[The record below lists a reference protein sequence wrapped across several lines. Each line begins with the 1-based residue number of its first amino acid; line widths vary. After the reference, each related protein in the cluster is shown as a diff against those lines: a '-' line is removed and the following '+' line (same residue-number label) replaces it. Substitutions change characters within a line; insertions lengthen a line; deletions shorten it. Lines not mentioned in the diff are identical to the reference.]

1 MIVSVFRRSRDPI
14 PTSVRIAAA
23 PRAWI
28 SAHMTRARTAAAI
41 ATPRTKR
48 PLSGAA
54 IRKARFCAL
63 RSARRT

>member
-1 MIVSVFRRSRDPI
+1 MIVSVSRRSHDPI
-14 PTSVRIAAA
+14 PISVRIAAA

-28 SAHMTRARTAAAI
+28 SAHTILARTAAAI

-48 PLSGAA
+48 PPSGAA